1 MGFGIRI
8 APGVRVSASPRG
20 LRVGIGPRY
29 ARIHVGSGR
38 PTLSTGAGPVTLWA
52 PLTGGRRS
60 GPPRRSFAAARQPA
74 AAGQAD
80 LAAASAEDRIGAV
93 ERLEHQLVTVHQE
106 EFTAAVPPVVPPP
119 SPVDEGG
126 IRRRLRAQAEAG
138 IGWWRFGL
146 RRAARRSADG
156 QVAAAVAGAQADAE
170 RQHQQ
175 AQAAADEVW
184 RRLVGNDPPT
194 VLAALEEAFEDNAS
208 PAAAIDCEGS
218 SVSVVVV
225 FDGPDLVPDRKFA
238 LTPGGRPTL
247 HQRTKTERNQLY
259 VQALASAAVA
269 TVKEAFAVA
278 PAVQEVR
285 LLVVRKE
292 PQAATAADFLAAV
305 YAGRFTRQRLAGLD
319 WSTIDPLAVLL
330 TAPDALFR
338 RRGVAGEVVP
348 IDLSGEPELADVLAQ
363 LRAGLATGELAP
375 PGRQR

>member
-38 PTLSTGAGPVTLWA
+38 PTVSTGAGPVTLWA

-60 GPPRRSFAAARQPA
+60 GPARRSFAAARQPV
-74 AAGQAD
+74 AGQAYQ
-80 LAAASAEDRIGAV
+80 AAASVEDRIGAV

-119 SPVDEGG
+119 SPVDEDG

-156 QVAAAVAGAQADAE
+156 QVPVAVAGAQADAE

-175 AQAAADEVW
+175 AQAAADEIW
-184 RRLVGNDPPT
+184 RRLVANDPPT
-194 VLAALEEAFEDNAS
+194 VLAALEQAFEDNAS

-218 SVSVVVV
+218 SVSVVML

-238 LTPGGRPTL
+238 VTPGGRPTL

-292 PQAATAADFLAAV
+292 PQATTAADFLAAV
-305 YAGRFTRQRLAGLD
+305 YAGRFTRQRFAGLN
-319 WSTIDPLAVLL
+319 WSTVDPLAVLL
-330 TAPDALFR
+330 TAPEALFR

-363 LRAGLATGELAP
+363 VRAGLATGEPPP
-375 PGRQR
+375 PGR